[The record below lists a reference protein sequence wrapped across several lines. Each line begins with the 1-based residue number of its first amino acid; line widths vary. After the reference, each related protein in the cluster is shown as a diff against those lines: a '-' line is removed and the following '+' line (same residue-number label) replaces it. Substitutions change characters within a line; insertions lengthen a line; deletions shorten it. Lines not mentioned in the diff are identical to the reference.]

1 MGNIYPFKT
10 LGEME
15 QQVIHRM
22 MMKEMWRQNMNSV
35 HDKLPPEHLI
45 VRVKDISGRTYRAF
59 RVGTQWF
66 QSNTIVTHWIEDDR
80 ELEELAKDK
89 PKGFGTICCGC
100 HQSICICKENDRRI
114 FWKTFRTGLLI
125 AIFLIPIFLFLRK
138 G

>member
-1 MGNIYPFKT
+1 MGTVYPFKT
-10 LGEME
+10 QGELE
-15 QQVIHRM
+15 QQVIKRM
-22 MMKEMWRQNMNSV
+22 KRANPDMNSV

-80 ELEELAKDK
+80 EREEPEDK

-100 HQSICICKENDRRI
+100 HQSICTCKEDDRRI
-114 FWKTFRTGLLI
+114 FWKTIKTGLLI
-125 AIFLIPIFLFLRK
+125 GIFIVTLFLLLTK